1 MPRKLKP
8 AALIGAAAA
17 LAIGA
22 LAPMG
27 GSAAEKLKFSS
38 FGPQTNPV
46 SKCAWLDTLDAV
58 VKASGNAIEPEIYMG
73 GTAFGDAAKQYDF
86 ISRGVMDMSA
96 GVLEYKPGA
105 FPLTEMIN
113 LPFMVQDSEKAAVAL
128 NRVIRSNKAMMAEFN
143 DIHLMFIAI
152 VAPYQLHMRKAI
164 NNLSEIKGMRIRIAG
179 HAATEAMKKF
189 GGIPAPMPVT
199 MQYENLQKG
208 VIDGSAATWATLL
221 PFKLIEVTS
230 FHYEVNFSATAGFLG
245 MSKKAYAALP
255 EAAKKAVDAHSTPE
269 VAGKVSA
276 CWNKLGVQAKELAI
290 KAGHPIKVATPAE
303 RAEYRK
309 VVEPVTEELLVAAE
323 KRGLPARQVYKE
335 LTEAIAAAE
344 AKN

>member
-1 MPRKLKP
+1 MKRMLST
-8 AALIGAAAA
+8 AALVGATVAAIAA
-17 LAIGA
+17 LAPA
-22 LAPMG
+22 ESL
-27 GSAAEKLKFSS
+27 AAEKIKFSS
-38 FGPQTNPV
+38 FGPQANPV
-46 SKCAWLDTLDAV
+46 SKCAWLDTLDAI

-73 GTAFGDAAKQYDF
+73 GTAFGDPAKQYDF
-86 ISRGVMDMSA
+86 IARGVMDMSA

-113 LPFMVQDSEKAAVAL
+113 LPFMVQNSEKAAIAL
-128 NRVIRSNKAMMAEFN
+128 NRVIRSNKAMMDEFK

-152 VAPYQLHMRKAI
+152 VAPYQLHMRKPI
-164 NNLSEIKGMRIRIAG
+164 DKLTDIKGMRIRIAG

-255 EAAKKAVDAHSTPE
+255 SEAKKAVDQYSTPE
-269 VAGKVSA
+269 TAAKASA
-276 CWNKLGVQAKELAI
+276 CWNTLGAQAKALAI
-290 KAGHPIKVATPAE
+290 KAGHPVKVATPAE

-309 VVEPVTEELLVAAE
+309 IVEPVTDEVIEAAA
-323 KRGLPARQVYKE
+323 KRGLPARKVYDD
-335 LTEAIAAAE
+335 LTAAIAAE
-344 AKN
+344 ETKN

>member
-1 MPRKLKP
+1 MPRMFRT
-8 AALIGAAAA
+8 AALIVAAAV
-17 LAIGA
+17 IGA
-22 LAPMG
+22 LAPADG
-27 GSAAEKLKFSS
+27 LAAEKLKFSS

-58 VKASGNAIEPEIYMG
+58 VKQSGNAIEPEIYMG
-73 GTAFGDAAKQYDF
+73 GTAFGEPGKQYDF
-86 ISRGVMDMSA
+86 IARGVMDMSA

-105 FPLTEMIN
+105 FPLTELIN
-113 LPFMVQDSEKAAVAL
+113 LPFMVQDSEKAAVAF
-128 NRVIRSNKAMMAEFN
+128 NRVIRKRMMDEFK
-143 DIHLMFIAI
+143 DIHLMFVAI
-152 VAPYQLHMRKAI
+152 VAPYQLHLRKPI
-164 NNLSEIKGMRIRIAG
+164 EKLTDIQGMRIRIAG
-179 HAATEAMKKF
+179 HAATEAMKRF

-221 PFKLIEVTS
+221 PFKLLEVTS

-255 EAAKKAVDAHSTPE
+255 TAAKKAVDAYSTPE

-276 CWNKLGVQAKELAI
+276 CWNTLGAQAKALAI
-290 KAGHPIKVATPAE
+290 KEGHPVKVATAAE

-309 VVEPVTEELLVAAE
+309 IVQPVTDEVIAAAE
-323 KRGLPARQVYKE
+323 KRGLPARQVYNE
-335 LTEAIAAAE
+335 LTAAIAAEE

>member
-1 MPRKLKP
+1 MLRTAAVLGATV
-8 AALIGAAAA
+8 AAL
-17 LAIGA
+17 GA
-22 LAPMG
+22 LAPAVG
-27 GSAAEKLKFSS
+27 HAADKIKFSS
-38 FGPQTNPV
+38 FGPQSNPV
-46 SKCAWLDTLDAV
+46 SVCAWLNTLDAI

-73 GTAFGDAAKQYDF
+73 GTAFGDPAKQYDF
-86 ISRGVMDMSA
+86 IARGVMDMSA

-128 NRVIRSNKAMMAEFN
+128 NRVIRSQPAMMDEFK

-152 VAPYQLHMRKAI
+152 VAPYQLHMRKPI
-164 NNLSEIKGMRIRIAG
+164 DKLTDIKGLRIRIAG
-179 HAATEAMKKF
+179 HAATEAMKRF

-230 FHYEVNFSATAGFLG
+230 FHYEVNFSATAGFMG

-255 EAAKKAVDAHSTPE
+255 PAAKKAVDDFSTPE
-269 VAGKVSA
+269 TAAKVSA
-276 CWNKLGVQAKELAI
+276 CWNTLGAQAKALAI
-290 KAGHPIKVATPAE
+290 KAGHPVKVATPAE

-309 VVEPVTEELLVAAE
+309 VVEPVTQEVIDAAA
-323 KRGLPARQVYKE
+323 KRGLPARKVYE
-335 LTEAIAAAE
+335 ALTSAIAAEE

>member
-1 MPRKLKP
+1 MLKP
-8 AALIGAAAA
+8 AALIGAAAVV
-17 LAIGA
+17 AIGA
-22 LAPMG
+22 MTPTG
-27 GSAAEKLKFSS
+27 GVAAEKLKFSS

-46 SKCAWLDTLDAV
+46 SKCAWLDTLDAID
-58 VKASGNAIEPEIYMG
+58 KASGNAIEPEIYMG
-73 GTAFGDAAKQYDF
+73 GTAFADPAKQYDF
-86 ISRGVMDMSA
+86 IARGVMDMSA

-113 LPFMVQDSEKAAVAL
+113 LPFMVQNSEKAAIAL
-128 NRVIRSNKAMMAEFN
+128 NRVVRKHMMAEFK
-143 DIHLMFIAI
+143 DIHLMFIAV
-152 VAPYQLHMRKAI
+152 VAPYQLHMRKPIAK
-164 NNLSEIKGMRIRIAG
+164 LTDIKGMRIRIAG

-199 MQYENLQKG
+199 LQYENLQKG

-269 VAGKVSA
+269 VAAKVSA
-276 CWNKLGVQAKELAI
+276 CWNKLGTQAKALAI
-290 KAGHPIKVATPAE
+290 KSGHPVKVATAAE

-309 VVEPVTEELLVAAE
+309 IVEPVTEQVIAAAE

-335 LTEAIAAAE
+335 LTEAIAAEE
-344 AKN
+344 AKP